1 MQHTYLTAAMYHF
14 VSLPHY
20 KKLREPLLNFC
31 VSEGI
36 KGTLLL
42 ADEGINGT
50 VAGSEKSILELL
62 HYLKNDVIF
71 EGNFKNLGHKESW
84 SDKHPFYRMKVKLK
98 KEIVTLGVPGV
109 SPTKIV
115 GKYIKPKDWNA
126 IISDPQ
132 VVLIDTR
139 NDYEYAIGTFKN
151 AVNPKT
157 NTFRE
162 FPEYV
167 KTHFDP
173 KKHKKVAMFCTGGIR
188 CEKASSFMM
197 NEGFDEVYH
206 LEGGILKYLE
216 EVSPDESLWQGECFV
231 FDQRVAIKHGLEVG
245 DYDQCYACRYPLSQD
260 DMKSDKYI
268 AGISCPYCF
277 NTHTLEKLKSLT
289 ERQKQVILAKQRGI
303 NHIGEMKHPSKS

>member
-1 MQHTYLTAAMYHF
+1 MQDTCLTTAMYNF
-14 VSLPHY
+14 VRLPHFE
-20 KKLREPLLNFC
+20 KLREPLLQFC
-31 VSEGI
+31 VDHEI

-50 VAGSEKSILELL
+50 VAGSERSIHELI
-62 HYLKNDVIF
+62 YFLKNDLIF
-71 EGNFKNLGHKESW
+71 EGNFKSLGHKESW
-84 SDKHPFYRMKVKLK
+84 SDKHPVYRMKVKLK

-109 SPTKIV
+109 SPTKVV
-115 GKYIKPKDWNA
+115 GKYVKPQDWNS
-126 IISDPQ
+126 IISDPE
-132 VVLIDTR
+132 VVLIDAR

-151 AVNPKT
+151 AINPKT

-162 FPEYV
+162 FPDYV

-216 EVSPDESLWQGECFV
+216 EVKPEESLWQGECFV

-245 DYDQCYACRYPLSQD
+245 DYDQCYACRYPLSQVD
-260 DMKSDKYI
+260 VKSDKYTP
-268 AGISCPYCF
+268 GISCPYCY
-277 NTHTLEKLKSLT
+277 NTLTPEKLKSLT
-289 ERQKQVILAKQRGI
+289 ERQRQVVLAKKRGMQ
-303 NHIGEMKHPSKS
+303 HIGG